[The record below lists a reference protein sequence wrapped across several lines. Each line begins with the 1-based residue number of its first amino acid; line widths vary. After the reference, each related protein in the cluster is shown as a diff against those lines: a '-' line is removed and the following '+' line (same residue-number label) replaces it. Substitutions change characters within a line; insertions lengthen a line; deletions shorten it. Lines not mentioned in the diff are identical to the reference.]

1 MRKEEFER
9 RSAEMKA
16 RMLAQKAAGREPM
29 GRGGLHIQ
37 APQAPKA
44 EPQASPDVAPEC
56 FRIDRPHPLIS
67 STRRRLKEERAYGP
81 LLHLIGTES
90 LDISVGKNSVARALW
105 FMQSLITKCE
115 SAGIRFTVAP
125 KYPLA
130 TTAVV
135 EDTPV
140 QVRIK
145 EKTKRTEKLPSTQE
159 AARRQIHESQYWS
172 REYEYSPSGLVYFE
186 IREWRAPRKN
196 WLIPTAPPMD
206 DCFESILANLRKTA
220 QALKKAEQDRREEEA
235 KRREEERRR
244 FEEQQKRAEEA
255 KRIEELRQIAAEWD
269 ESVRLA
275 AYLDAFEKHVS
286 TLGCDLSSNTGT
298 GRWLAWA
305 RDYSRRLNPISR
317 TTMDEAGTGNAVIS
331 RI

>member
-16 RMLAQKAAGREPM
+16 RMLAQRAM
-29 GRGGLHIQ
+29 GRGGLG
-37 APQAPKA
+37 
-44 EPQASPDVAPEC
+44 PQASQAPRAEPPASPEVTSEC

-67 STRRRLKEERAYGP
+67 STRRRLKEQSAYGP
-81 LLHLIGTES
+81 LLHLGGTES

-105 FMQSLITKCE
+105 FMQSLIAKCE
-115 SAGIRFTVAP
+115 STGIRFTVAP

-135 EDTPV
+135 DDTPI
-140 QVRIK
+140 QVRIR
-145 EKTKRTEKLPSTQE
+145 EKTNRIEKLPSAQE

-172 REYEYSPSGLVYFE
+172 RQYEYSPSGLVYFE
-186 IREWRAPRKN
+186 IREWHAPRKN

-206 DCFESILANLRKTA
+206 ECFESILANLRKTA
-220 QALKKAEQDRREEEA
+220 LALKKAEQDRREVEA
-235 KRREEERRR
+235 RRREEERRR
-244 FEEQQKRAEEA
+244 FEEQQTRAEEA

-269 ESVRLA
+269 ESVRLG
-275 AYLDAFEKHVS
+275 AYLDAFEEHVS

-305 RDYSRRLNPISR
+305 REYSRRLNPLNR

>member
-16 RMLAQKAAGREPM
+16 RMLAQRAM
-29 GRGGLHIQ
+29 GRGGLHMQ
-37 APQAPKA
+37 ASQAPKV
-44 EPQASPDVAPEC
+44 EHQASPEVAPEC
-56 FRIDRPHPLIS
+56 FRIDKPHPLIS
-67 STRRRLKEERAYGP
+67 STRRRLKEEHGYGP
-81 LLHLIGTES
+81 LLHLGGTES
-90 LDISVGKNSVARALW
+90 LDISVGKDSVARALW

-115 SAGIRFTVAP
+115 SGGIRFTVAP

-130 TTAVV
+130 TTVV
-135 EDTPV
+135 VDDTPI
-140 QVRIK
+140 QFRIK
-145 EKTKRTEKLPSTQE
+145 EKTNRIEKLPSAQE
-159 AARRQIHESQYWS
+159 AARRRIHESQYWS

-206 DCFESILANLRKTA
+206 ACFESILANLRKTA
-220 QALKKAEQDRREEEA
+220 LALKKAEQDRREEEA

-269 ESVRLA
+269 ESVRLG

-286 TLGCDLSSNTGT
+286 GLGCDLSSSTGT

-305 RDYSRRLNPISR
+305 REYSRRLNPLNR
-317 TTMDEAGTGNAVIS
+317 TMMDEAGTGNAVIS